1 MHRRN
6 FRYTYINHICE
17 LMIFFNKANSRK
29 KLGISILRSIILLH
43 ISFIP

>member
-1 MHRRN
+1 MRRRN

-17 LMIFFNKANSRK
+17 LMLSFNKANNHK
-29 KLGISILRSIILLH
+29 KLGISILSSIILLH